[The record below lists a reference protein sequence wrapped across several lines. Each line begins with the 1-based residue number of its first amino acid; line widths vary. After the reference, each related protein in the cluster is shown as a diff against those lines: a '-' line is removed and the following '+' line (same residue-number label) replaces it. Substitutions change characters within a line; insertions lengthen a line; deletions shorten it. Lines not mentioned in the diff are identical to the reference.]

1 MAKPLARITG
11 VAIAPGVSRNN
22 RLYTRQNIGRLVERA
37 NTRLTDGANPITM
50 RTHHGAGDDSTR
62 IVGRVTKI
70 WQDETGA
77 ARYEGEIADA
87 GHGPTIAGLLPTS
100 ETDTSAALRGVSI
113 RGRWA
118 SPPTRTT
125 AEDGTQVETADDLE
139 VDGLDFTANPGVA
152 GAHAMVVSSHEVPT
166 VPPAPPNSGK
176 SWETSTVHGI
186 VEAAPD
192 AEIVEASADVQPA
205 RAAPVAY
212 ADRGDYLPD
221 GAKRFPLDTA
231 ENAKRAWFRLRETEV
246 ARQYTAAQLKRV
258 RGRAA
263 KALTEFGVYTD
274 PHAGWLIEFPTRVVA
289 EGYGDE
295 PGYGGA
301 YRISLTNGPTQ
312 VSVSCYQ
319 LDPHDL
325 DAVGRAAMTG
335 ALAAI
340 KAIDPDLD
348 ADIDIPAG
356 TETAPAVET
365 ADGPETAEPTVPPI
379 PAEPATPQLNTDED
393 EPVAEE
399 PNTPTTAAA
408 PSDAVPTPAAQAEPD
423 KLDKLTDMIGK
434 LITAMVPAPA
444 PAAVAAEA
452 APAAPV
458 AEAPALTAAQ
468 AAMIAAGGGGIGA
481 GAVAAAVESEE
492 ARIARLVSEQVTAR
506 VQDLVESGQ
515 LGSGRKGLTGT
526 APGAV
531 PAVPGGSG
539 VNEHGLPEGWPSK
552 PLHEYSE
559 AEFSRYAYPQLENY
573 VLNGRVPR
581 A

>member
-11 VAIAPGVSRNN
+11 VAIRPGVSRNH
-22 RLYTRQNIGRLVERA
+22 RLYTSENISKLVERA
-37 NTRLTDGANPITM
+37 TARIAAGASPITM

-62 IVGRVTKI
+62 IVGRVTRI
-70 WQDETGA
+70 WQDEDGA

-100 ETDTSAALRGVSI
+100 ESDTSAALRGVSI

-118 SPPTRTT
+118 SPPRRTT
-125 AEDGTQVETADDLE
+125 HDDGSQVETADDLE

-152 GAHAMVVSSHEVPT
+152 GAHAMVVSAHEVPN

-176 SWETSTVHGI
+176 SWETSVQFGL

-192 AEIVEASADVQPA
+192 AEIIETADPA
-205 RAAPVAY
+205 PQLTVSERAAPVVY

-221 GAKRFPLDTA
+221 GIKRYPLDSR
-231 ENAKRAWFRLRETEV
+231 ESAKQAWLALRESEI

-258 RGRAA
+258 RGRVV
-263 KALTEFGVYTD
+263 KALTEFGVHADAT
-274 PHAGWLIEFPTRVVA
+274 AGWLIEAPTRVVA

-301 YRISLTNGPTQ
+301 YRICLTNGPTQ

-325 DAVGRAAMTG
+325 DAVGRAAMAG

-348 ADIDIPAG
+348 ADIDITPTGAETGPA
-356 TETAPAVET
+356 APAVET
-365 ADGPETAEPTVPPI
+365 AAPVDNPTGTTPTAPPI
-379 PAEPATPQLNTDED
+379 PAETPSEPTDED
-393 EPVAEE
+393 EPVADE
-399 PNTPTTAAA
+399 PNNPTT
-408 PSDAVPTPAAQAEPD
+408 PAVQAEPD
-423 KLDKLTDMIGK
+423 KIDKLADVIGR
-434 LITAMVPAPA
+434 LVAAITPA
-444 PAAVAAEA
+444 PAAPAAAAAETAPAAPATPVAETAQAPAPVA
-452 APAAPV
+452 APAAV
-458 AEAPALTAAQ
+458 TET
-468 AAMIAAGGGGIGA
+468 
-481 GAVAAAVESEE
+481 EE
-492 ARIARLVSEQVTAR
+492 ARISRLVEEQVRTR

-515 LGSGRKGLTGT
+515 LGGSRKGLVATNGDPAGQMAGTG
-526 APGAV
+526 GAD
-531 PAVPGGSG
+531 
-539 VNEHGLPEGWPSK
+539 VNEHGLPSSWPNK

-559 AEFSRYAYPQLENY
+559 QEFSRFASPQLEAY
-573 VLNGRVPR
+573 VLNGRIPR